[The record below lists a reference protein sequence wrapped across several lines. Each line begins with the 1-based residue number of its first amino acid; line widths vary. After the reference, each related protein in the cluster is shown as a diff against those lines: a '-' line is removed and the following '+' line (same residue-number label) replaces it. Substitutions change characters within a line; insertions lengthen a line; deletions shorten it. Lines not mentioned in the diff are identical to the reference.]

1 MKKEARAAAAAGRQK
16 DQAEAVTVAAEDETE
31 GWTSVDRTR
40 EQRLARIFEKNQEI
54 TGEVVL
60 KKLGEVRTIIYHACL
75 TRFHSNTCT

>member
-60 KKLGEVRTIIYHACL
+60 KKLGEVRTII
-75 TRFHSNTCT
+75 

>member
-1 MKKEARAAAAAGRQK
+1 MERERLNQLEAT
-16 DQAEAVTVAAEDETE
+16 EAVPVADDENE

-60 KKLGEVRTIIYHACL
+60 KKLSEVREGERKMIIFL
-75 TRFHSNTCT
+75 FF